1 MNLRELDIQELD
13 RRALALTGG
22 IVAQVKDDQLPL
34 PTPCPDWT
42 LHGLLRHLVS
52 QNEGFAAAA
61 RGAGG
66 PLSVW
71 RGGDLGGDPRAA
83 YEASAALVGEAF
95 AEAGVLERPFAL
107 PEVRDG
113 GSFPGRVAIGFH
125 VLDYAV
131 HAWDVAATIGVPW
144 EPGEELTAAALLIAE
159 RVPDEGRG
167 PGAAFEQRVPSPD
180 DAPPHHRLLGLL
192 GRDPRWAGGPC

>member
-1 MNLRELDIQELD
+1 MDLRELDIQELD
-13 RRALALTGG
+13 RRALALLGG
-22 IVAQVKDDQLPL
+22 VVAQLKDDQLRL

-52 QNEGFAAAA
+52 QNEGFAASA

-66 PLSVW
+66 ALSAW
-71 RGGDLGGDPRAA
+71 RGGDLGDDARAA
-83 YEASAALVGEAF
+83 FEASAALVDAAF
-95 AEAGVLERPFAL
+95 AEDGVLTRPFVL

-113 GSFPGRVAIGFH
+113 GAFPGRVAISFH
-125 VLDYAV
+125 FVDCVV

-144 EPGEELTAAALLIAE
+144 EPDEELTAAALRVAE
-159 RVPDEGRG
+159 QVPDEGRG
-167 PGAAFEQRVPSPD
+167 PGAAFEGRVPPLD

-192 GRDPRWAGGPC
+192 GRVPSWAGGPC